1 MKKIFGLSMFVLL
14 LLSACS
20 GVNGDQAAGLEVAVY
35 KEPG

>member
-1 MKKIFGLSMFVLL
+1 MKKLIGLSFLVLL

-20 GVNGDQAAGLEVAVY
+20 GIGGDQAAGPEVTVY

>member
-1 MKKIFGLSMFVLL
+1 MKKLLFLSLFALL

-20 GVNGDQAAGLEVAVY
+20 GVGEKQSVGPEVTVY